1 MVEGSV
7 LPENCGSGCGETTV
21 SVVNSGGEEGD
32 RSSGVNRWP
41 REETLALLKIRSD
54 MDVDFRDSNLKGAL
68 WDDVSRKL
76 GELGYHRSAK
86 KCREKFENIY
96 KYHKRTKE
104 GRSGRQNGK
113 NYRFFDQLEVFDH
126 HSSSL
131 PSPPLDKTNQNFTAE
146 RTMAVTNLYIKP
158 ANVTEENVLQEN
170 IVKNPS
176 CGFMSTST
184 SATSNSSKE
193 SAGDAKKKRK
203 LEAYFESLMK
213 EVLEKQESLQNKF
226 IEAIEKSETERA
238 AREEAWK
245 MQEMARAKK
254 EKEIL
259 AQERA
264 VSAAKDAAVIAF
276 LQKISDQANPL
287 VQLQENQVPIEKN
300 VEKHLFGIGNGNG
313 TSSSRWPRV
322 EVEDLIR
329 LRTNLDY
336 QDNGAK
342 GSLWEEI
349 SSAMKKLGYDRS
361 AKRCKEKWENINK
374 YYKRVKE
381 SNKKRPEDS
390 KTCPYFHMLES
401 IYEMK
406 SKKGDGSGYNLKAED
421 ILMQMMGHQQ
431 QEQSMTD
438 NGESENADQNE
449 EEDGEEEND
458 DDDNGDD
465 YQVVVNN
472 NNNTSSTMAT
482 ME

>member
-1 MVEGSV
+1 
-7 LPENCGSGCGETTV
+7 
-21 SVVNSGGEEGD
+21 
-32 RSSGVNRWP
+32 
-41 REETLALLKIRSD
+41 
-54 MDVDFRDSNLKGAL
+54 
-68 WDDVSRKL
+68 
-76 GELGYHRSAK
+76 
-86 KCREKFENIY
+86 
-96 KYHKRTKE
+96 
-104 GRSGRQNGK
+104 
-113 NYRFFDQLEVFDH
+113 
-126 HSSSL
+126 
-131 PSPPLDKTNQNFTAE
+131 
-146 RTMAVTNLYIKP
+146 MAVTNLSIKP

-176 CGFMSTST
+176 CEFMSTST

-226 IEAIEKSETERA
+226 IEAIEKSEIERA

-245 MQEMARAKK
+245 MQEMARVKK
-254 EKEIL
+254 EKETL

-287 VQLQENQVPIEKN
+287 VQLQENRVPIEKN
-300 VEKHLFGIGNGNG
+300 VEKHLFGIGNG

-349 SSAMKKLGYDRS
+349 SLAMKKLGYDRS

-390 KTCPYFHMLES
+390 KTCPYFHTLES

-406 SKKGDGSGYNLKAED
+406 SKKGDGSGCNLKAED
-421 ILMQMMGHQQ
+421 ILMQMMGQHQ

-458 DDDNGDD
+458 DDDDNGDD

-472 NNNTSSTMAT
+472 NNNNTSSTMAT